1 MAITRN
7 KITKKEKFDKMFN
20 NIPEHIKNLV
30 LLVRNNAEIR
40 RYTSLG
46 MINKIKQ
53 KGLAPA
59 DAKIRISFL
68 PTKISINIDGLRQEH
83 YYNNT
88 LFINCLA
95 AAFPSFAHNA
105 NKIINNFINEE
116 QVIIDNK
123 EIENTCE
130 EFINTISPVEE
141 DVAESSEMTE

>member
-1 MAITRN
+1 MTKN
-7 KITKKEKFDKMFN
+7 KPRVTKKEKFDNMFAN
-20 NIPEHIKNLV
+20 VPEHIKNLV

-59 DAKIRISFL
+59 DSKIHISFL
-68 PTKISINIDGLRQEH
+68 PSKISININGLRQEH
-83 YYNNT
+83 HYNNT

-105 NKIINNFINEE
+105 NKIINNFIKEE
-116 QVIIDNK
+116 QVVINNE
-123 EIENTCE
+123 EIENTCNE
-130 EFINTISPVEE
+130 LINNISPVEE
-141 DVAESSEMTE
+141 ETTTEE